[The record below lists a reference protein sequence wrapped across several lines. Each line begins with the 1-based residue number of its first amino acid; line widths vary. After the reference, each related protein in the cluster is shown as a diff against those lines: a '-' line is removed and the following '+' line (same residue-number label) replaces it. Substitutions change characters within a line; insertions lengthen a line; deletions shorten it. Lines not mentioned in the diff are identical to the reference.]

1 MRKDINIAEKLE
13 DYCQDTVAKYP
24 ESGREWVF
32 GAIDFAYGA
41 RLIDSIQYITILKK
55 YQYFTEKMDPSGG
68 NRMGSSK

>member
-13 DYCQDTVAKYP
+13 DYCQATIAKYP

-68 NRMGSSK
+68 NQMGSK

>member
-1 MRKDINIAEKLE
+1 MRKNINIAEKLE
-13 DYCQDTVAKYP
+13 DYCQDTIAKYP

-32 GAIDFAYGA
+32 GAIEFAYGA

-68 NRMGSSK
+68 NRTGSR